1 MAVNTPTGKLEVDFP
16 TIINGVTYAPFKQWN
31 ITYQDVRT
39 VHETEGGTQEDVVIN
54 TGRRSIAVATTC
66 LQSVATTL
74 VCLEDLTN
82 FNVKFFDIKTA
93 TYVES
98 LMRVVPGSMACNLH
112 AGSSRLSSTYG
123 VYDVSFTLEEYE

>member
-1 MAVNTPTGKLEVDFP
+1 MAGDTPTGKLAVDLP
-16 TIINGVTYAPFKQWN
+16 TIINGVTYAPFKQWSV
-31 ITYQDVRT
+31 TYLDVKT

-66 LQSVATTL
+66 LQPIATTL
-74 VCLEDLTN
+74 ACLDDLRN

-98 LMRVVPGSMACNLH
+98 LMRVVG
-112 AGSSRLSSTYG
+112 GR
-123 VYDVSFTLEEYE
+123 